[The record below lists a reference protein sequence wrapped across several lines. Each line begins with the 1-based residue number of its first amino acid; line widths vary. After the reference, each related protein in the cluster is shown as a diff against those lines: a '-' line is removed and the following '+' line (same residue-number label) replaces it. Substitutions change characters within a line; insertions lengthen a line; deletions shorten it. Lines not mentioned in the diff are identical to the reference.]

1 MVGTRIGAM
10 VAVGMW
16 LAAFQPAMAGDL
28 KPIVGTTLNQAPAVE
43 QTEVASAPMGDSF
56 TDGSGQ
62 TLKLSNFK
70 GKVVLL
76 SFWASYCGPCKH
88 ELGALDRLQAALG
101 GPDFVVVPVSVEGSS
116 GSISSTYA
124 DYGVSHLGIYREVSD
139 DFPLSMGVRGI
150 PTNMVIGR
158 DGRVV
163 YFSAGATEWDSEQ
176 SIAMIKS
183 FIGSPAPVT
192 VADSSA
198 N

>member
-16 LAAFQPAMAGDL
+16 LAAFQPAVAGDL
-28 KPIVGTTLNQAPAVE
+28 RPIAGTKLNQPPAVE
-43 QTEVASAPMGDSF
+43 QTEVASAPTGDSF
-56 TDGSGQ
+56 TDDSGQ

-88 ELGALDRLQAALG
+88 ELGALDRLQATLG
-101 GPDFVVVPVSVEGSS
+101 GADFVVVPVSVEGSS
-116 GSISSTYA
+116 SAISSTYA
-124 DYGVSHLGIYREVSD
+124 DYGVSHLGIYRELSD

-163 YFSAGATEWDSEQ
+163 YFSAGPTEWDSEQ

-192 VADSSA
+192 IADSSA